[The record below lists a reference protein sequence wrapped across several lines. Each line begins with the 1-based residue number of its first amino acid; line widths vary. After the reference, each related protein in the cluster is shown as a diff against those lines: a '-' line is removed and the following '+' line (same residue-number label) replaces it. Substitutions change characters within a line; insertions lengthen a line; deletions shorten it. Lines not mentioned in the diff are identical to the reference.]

1 MTKSA
6 RGIKIIK
13 VQVIQSKEA
22 KNEDVQTEN
31 NRHIKELQQKGT
43 HRRPCRLEALKF
55 ALEPLLRRGDTMQLS
70 ETEFVNLEELYNKL
84 NVALFPLFNINKK
97 KLEL

>member
-1 MTKSA
+1 ME
-6 RGIKIIK
+6 KIAEKTDLYNVLLTGNDI
-13 VQVIQSKEA
+13 
-22 KNEDVQTEN
+22 
-31 NRHIKELQQKGT
+31 
-43 HRRPCRLEALKF
+43 EALKF

-84 NVALFPLFNINKK
+84 NMALFPLFNNIGK